1 MNLRTA
7 PAALTAL
14 TDRTARSTTR
24 AALLRAT
31 AVAAA
36 AGALLTAGAA
46 GSAQAATRPAGEP
59 GAAGRPDQA
68 VGLVKNDRVTPWS
81 VVDYALEVTGG
92 RAEG

>member
-1 MNLRTA
+1 MNHTA
-7 PAALTAL
+7 QVAL
-14 TDRTARSTTR
+14 TDRTTRGTAR
-24 AALLRAT
+24 AAHLRAA

-36 AGALLTAGAA
+36 AGTLLAAGAA
-46 GSAQAATRPAGEP
+46 GSAQAAARSAGEP

-92 RAEG
+92 RAAD